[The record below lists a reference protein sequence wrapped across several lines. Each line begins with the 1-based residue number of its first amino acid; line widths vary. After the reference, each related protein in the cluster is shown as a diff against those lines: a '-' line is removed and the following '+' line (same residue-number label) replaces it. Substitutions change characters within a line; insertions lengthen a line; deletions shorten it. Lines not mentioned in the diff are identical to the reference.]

1 MNSIM
6 VKINPVA
13 KPRMTQRDKWDKR
26 PCVMKYWAFKEEL
39 LLKAGRFELGD
50 RLDIKFYIK
59 MPKSWNEKKKER
71 FDMQPHQQ
79 KPDKDNLEKG
89 LLDAFR
95 KEDCTIWDGRVRKFW
110 VNEGTGSIHI
120 KNL

>member
-59 MPKSWNEKKKER
+59 MPKSWNEKRKNALICSPINKNQTKIILKKV
-71 FDMQPHQQ
+71 F
-79 KPDKDNLEKG
+79 
-89 LLDAFR
+89 
-95 KEDCTIWDGRVRKFW
+95 
-110 VNEGTGSIHI
+110 
-120 KNL
+120 